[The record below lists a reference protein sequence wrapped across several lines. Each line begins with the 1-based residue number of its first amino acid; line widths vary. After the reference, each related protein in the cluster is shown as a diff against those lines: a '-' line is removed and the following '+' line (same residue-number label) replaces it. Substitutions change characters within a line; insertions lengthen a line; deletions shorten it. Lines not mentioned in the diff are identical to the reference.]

1 MTVVV
6 ILLTL
11 ALLFMVAFNV
21 FTVHI
26 FLKQVK
32 VIPESEPKQKTV
44 EDPNDFG
51 EEKYMDLSEITPEM
65 GVKSLTRK

>member
-1 MTVVV
+1 MTVAL
-6 ILLTL
+6 IILTL
-11 ALLFMVAFNV
+11 ALVFMVAFNV

-32 VIPESEPKQKTV
+32 VIPEAQPKEKET
-44 EDPNDFG
+44 EPNDFG
-51 EEKYMDLSEITPEM
+51 DDKYMDLSEVTPEM